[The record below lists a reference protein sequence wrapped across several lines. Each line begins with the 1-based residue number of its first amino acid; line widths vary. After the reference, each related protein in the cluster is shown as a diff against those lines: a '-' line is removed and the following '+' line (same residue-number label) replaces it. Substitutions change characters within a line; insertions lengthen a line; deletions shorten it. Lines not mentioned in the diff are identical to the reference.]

1 MTNTI
6 LIIFILLMII
16 GVFVWYLKKTD
27 FNDDEEE
34 YNDFITMNSLDALL
48 LETVNTTQRRSVDEM
63 NLSQE
68 EYNRV
73 SAGKEELKT
82 STRNA
87 PYGDRNSK
95 YYVLSF
101 TKDVLQNAR
110 LGKLNEFNID
120 RVIPLNT
127 PELLKS
133 RDRFELLVWRWNN
146 EHGKNGF
153 SKMFSK
159 YGLDQPKETPYG
171 DEYVVDEEDIV
182 RVYDEYVEEYG
193 EIGYK
198 EQIAFLTQRVY
209 EDTYGNGS
217 VDLLLET
224 DIDEVQGGTSG
235 IPADS
240 YDVYVEDTE
249 DVQYSF
255 ESIWIVYKGHNVHL
269 KCTTFGSQRELIRVT
284 RNIYRYNAPAILS
297 KKDAGII
304 GSMKN
309 GNRVTVACPEFA
321 DSYCFLVRK
330 FDSAPSISPEKLL

>member
-1 MTNTI
+1 MINT
-6 LIIFILLMII
+6 LLILLILLAVTGI
-16 GVFVWYLKKTD
+16 FVWYLRKTD
-27 FNDDEEE
+27 FNDNDEE
-34 YNDFITMNSLDALL
+34 YDDFITLTSLDELL
-48 LETVNTTQRRSVDEM
+48 LETVNATENRSVDEM

-73 SAGKEELKT
+73 SAGKEELRT

-101 TKDVLQNAR
+101 AKDVLQNAR

-120 RVIPLNT
+120 RVIPFNAT
-127 PELLKS
+127 ELLKS
-133 RDRFELLVWRWNN
+133 RDRFELLTWRWLQ

-153 SKMFSK
+153 SKMFTK
-159 YGLDQPKETPYG
+159 YGLDVPKETPYG
-171 DEYVVDEEDIV
+171 DEYVVEEEDII
-182 RVYDEYVEEYG
+182 RVYDEYVQEYG

-217 VDLLLET
+217 VDLLLDT
-224 DIDEVQGGTSG
+224 DIDEVQGGVSG

-249 DVQYSF
+249 NIEYSF
-255 ESIWIVYKGHNVHL
+255 ESIWIVFKGHNIHL
-269 KCTTFGSQRELIRVT
+269 RCTTFGSQRELIRVV
-284 RNIYRYNAPAILS
+284 RNIYRYNPPVILT
-297 KKDAGII
+297 KKDAGVI

-309 GNRVTVACPEFA
+309 GNRITVACPEFA
-321 DSYCFLVRK
+321 DSFVFLARK
-330 FDSAPSISPEKLL
+330 FDSTTSISPEKLL

>member
-16 GVFVWYLKKTD
+16 CVFVWYLKKTD

-321 DSYCFLVRK
+321 DSFCFLVRK

>member
-16 GVFVWYLKKTD
+16 CVFVWYLKKTD

-171 DEYVVDEEDIV
+171 DEYV
-182 RVYDEYVEEYG
+182 EEYG

>member
-16 GVFVWYLKKTD
+16 CVFVWYLKKTD